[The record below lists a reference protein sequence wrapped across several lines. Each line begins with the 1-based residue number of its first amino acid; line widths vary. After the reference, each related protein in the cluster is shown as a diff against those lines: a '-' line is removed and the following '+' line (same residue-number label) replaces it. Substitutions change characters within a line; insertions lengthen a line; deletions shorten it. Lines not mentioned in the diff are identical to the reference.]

1 MDRPTTVE
9 DFARAYAARSGV
21 TVEWLKENGR
31 EARPC
36 DCGEEG
42 CEGWQM
48 AHVRELQWAVDQ
60 GIATPREIAT
70 LNG

>member
-1 MDRPTTVE
+1 MMTRE
-9 DFARAYAARSGV
+9 EFENGYAERSGV
-21 TVEWLKENGR
+21 TVEWLKEHGR

-48 AHVRELQWAVDQ
+48 AHIREAQWAADQ
-60 GIATPREIAT
+60 GIATPQE
-70 LNG
+70 LEVLP